1 MKAIKIFLTS
11 LFALSACTA
20 GIYEPTPDEL
30 AKADY
35 GVQPENSTLPDLV
48 QAYFKSSPIYDPRG
62 VLVEKCSKLYQGWKP
77 GPNPEYNNPNS
88 FIYGWKTDCDINP
101 KDSSGAYIGAIWET
115 YFIKDGQVIDGF
127 IPQGYKPI
135 FE

>member
-1 MKAIKIFLTS
+1 MKILPILLLS
-11 LFALSACTA
+11 LLALSACTT
-20 GIYEPTPDEL
+20 GIYEPTADQL
-30 AKADY
+30 ARADY
-35 GVQPENSTLPDLV
+35 GPQPENSTLPDLV
-48 QAYFKSSPIYDPRG
+48 QEYFKSSEIYDPKG
-62 VLVEKCSKLYQGWKP
+62 VLVDKCSKLYEGWKP
-77 GPNPEYNNPNS
+77 GPNQEYNRPDS

-115 YFIKDGQVIDGF
+115 YFIKDGKVIDGF